1 MNNDHE
7 FHELNELTMQN
18 DMIMTNLT
26 NAFSD
31 LKVLS
36 LRVWRSLCESVAF
49 SLRECGVLSARV
61 WRCNAMQC
69 IREIRYKYGI
79 CAHPKN
85 SYNS

>member
-36 LRVWRSLCESVAF
+36 LRVWRSLCESVA
-49 SLRECGVLSARV
+49 L
-61 WRCNAMQC
+61 QC

>member
-36 LRVWRSLCESVAF
+36 LRVWRSLCESVA
-49 SLRECGVLSARV
+49 LQ
-61 WRCNAMQC
+61 CNAFVKFVINMVSVRTPKIRI
-69 IREIRYKYGI
+69 IREIRG
-79 CAHPKN
+79 
-85 SYNS
+85 

>member
-36 LRVWRSLCESVAF
+36 ARVWRSLCESVA
-49 SLRECGVLSARV
+49 LQ
-61 WRCNAMQC
+61 CNAM
-69 IREIRYKYGI
+69 
-79 CAHPKN
+79 H
-85 SYNS
+85 S

>member
-49 SLRECGVLSARV
+49 SLRECGV
-61 WRCNAMQC
+61 AMQC
-69 IREIRYKYGI
+69 NAFVKFVINMVSVRT
-79 CAHPKN
+79 PKIL
-85 SYNS
+85 

>member
-36 LRVWRSLCESVAF
+36 LRVWRSLFESVAF
-49 SLRECGVLSARV
+49 SLRECGV
-61 WRCNAMQC
+61 AMQC